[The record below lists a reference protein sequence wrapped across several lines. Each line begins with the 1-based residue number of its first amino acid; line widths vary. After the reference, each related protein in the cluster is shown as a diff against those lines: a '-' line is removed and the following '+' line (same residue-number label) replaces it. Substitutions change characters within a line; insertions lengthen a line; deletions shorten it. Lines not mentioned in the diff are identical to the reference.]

1 VTRLRLRLQMHE
13 ALGPVN
19 RWFCSQAHGR
29 PIDDPEVLLQYF
41 IKSGGAAN
49 FAVRFA
55 EAMSPDNRWFCS
67 EFHRQDVQN
76 PEVLWQYYMS
86 RGTKPAELLEKRRSE
101 QCGA

>member
-1 VTRLRLRLQMHE
+1 MHE

-29 PIDDPEVLLQYF
+29 PIDDPEVLLRYF

-67 EFHRQDVQN
+67 QFHHQDVQN

-86 RGTKPAELLEKRRSE
+86 RGTKPAELLEKRRSDE
-101 QCGA
+101 CGI